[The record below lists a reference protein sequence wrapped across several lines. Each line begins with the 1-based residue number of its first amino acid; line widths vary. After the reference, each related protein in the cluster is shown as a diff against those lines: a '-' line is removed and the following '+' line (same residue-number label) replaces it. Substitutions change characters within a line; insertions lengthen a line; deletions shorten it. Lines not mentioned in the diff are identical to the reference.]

1 MILIGK
7 TLLLLVFELIIEY
20 LFGTMLTKLVL
31 KKSSNPGMNLL
42 VGFMAYQAL
51 FQVLSLAVTLTTSV
65 LHHLTFIWGVCLFIV
80 VLLSI
85 WIGKDVVKQQLLE
98 YIQIAKQQKAVVL
111 FAMCIIVAFCYYVS
125 INGESNDDAQYYIAL
140 MTTSIDTD
148 SLFQYNVYTGVEMES
163 LYLRRALATFEIHSA
178 VLSQMFGIHPL
189 LVARIFRACQDVI
202 LTSVAVLLCSK
213 TIFWRKEKDGVEKAL
228 LTVSVFWMIQI
239 PFANTIYTPAT
250 FLLYR
255 AYEAKAFTAN
265 FVVLFG
271 LYLCIKLLR
280 ERSIRALLIVGIF
293 LWGCMALSTSALVV
307 ASIECGFL
315 LVPVWF
321 VQWIERRKQEKLH
334 AS

>member
-20 LFGTMLTKLVL
+20 LFGTMLSKLVL
-31 KKSSNPGMNLL
+31 KKASNPGMNLL

-51 FQVLSLAVTLTTSV
+51 FQVLSLAVTLTTGV
-65 LHHLTFIWGVCLFIV
+65 LHHLTFAWCVCLLV
-80 VLLSI
+80 VVPLSI
-85 WIGKDVVKQQLLE
+85 WVGKDIVKQQFLE
-98 YIQIAKQQKAVVL
+98 VIQIVKRHKMLVLLTVGVV
-111 FAMCIIVAFCYYVS
+111 VAFCYYVS
-125 INGESNDDAQYYIAL
+125 INGERNADAQYYIAL
-140 MTTSIDTD
+140 MTTSIETD
-148 SLFQYNVYTGVEMES
+148 SLFRYNVYTGLEMES

-178 VLSQMFGIHPL
+178 VLSQLCGIHPL
-189 LVARIFRACQDVI
+189 LVARIFRVCQNVI

-213 TIFWRKEKDGVEKAL
+213 TLFWRKEKDGVEKAL
-228 LTVSVFWMIQI
+228 LTLIVFWMVQI
-239 PFANTIYTPAT
+239 PLANTIYATAT

-280 ERSIRALLIVGIF
+280 ERSIRVLIFVGIF

-307 ASIECGFL
+307 AGVECGL
-315 LVPVWF
+315 LLLPVWF
-321 VQWIERRKQEKLH
+321 VQWIGRRKQEKLH